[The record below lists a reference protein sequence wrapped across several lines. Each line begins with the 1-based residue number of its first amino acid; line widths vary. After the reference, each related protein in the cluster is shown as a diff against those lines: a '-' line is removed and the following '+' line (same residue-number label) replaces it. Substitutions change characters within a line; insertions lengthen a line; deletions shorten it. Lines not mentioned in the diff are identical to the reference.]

1 MTSSTSPKNPPTENL
16 ALIYQES
23 LTSIVRLRCG
33 RQAVSDAQ
41 FFRGQFRE
49 SLRLAQ
55 DASRQRGYN
64 DEDSKDARFAVVA
77 FLDESILNIRTAV
90 FADWVRKPLQEELFG
105 VHVGGEVFYQ
115 NLERLMTKQ
124 DSAVLADVL
133 EVYLLC
139 LLLGYQGRYS
149 VSGKAEIRTFRD
161 SLWQRIRRIR
171 GDSGDLSPDW
181 KPPVDQVP
189 QQAADP
195 WMRRLLI
202 TAVVCLVFACAL
214 YAFFFTSLHSGTSQV
229 HAMST
234 TAGAA
239 E

>member
-1 MTSSTSPKNPPTENL
+1 MTPPTAPKTITSENL

-41 FFRGQFRE
+41 FFRAQFRE

-55 DASRQRGYN
+55 EASRQRGYPE
-64 DEDSKDARFAVVA
+64 EDSKDARFAVVA
-77 FLDESILNIRTAV
+77 FLDESILNIRTPV

-115 NLERLMTKQ
+115 NLERLMSKQ
-124 DSAVLADVL
+124 DSPVLADVL

-149 VSGKAEIRTFRD
+149 VSGKAEIRSLRD
-161 SLWQRIRRIR
+161 SVWQRIRRIR
-171 GDSGDLSPDW
+171 GDSGDLSPAW

-189 QQAADP
+189 PPAADP

-202 TAVVCLVFACAL
+202 AAAVCLVISCAL
-214 YAFFFTSLHSGTSQV
+214 YALFFTSLRSGTSEV
-229 HAMST
+229 HAMSAA
-234 TAGAA
+234 AGAA